1 MANSILNSQPQQT
14 PAQPNNQMLQQFQ
27 QFKRDFNG
35 NPQQAVMNMIASGQ
49 RSQTQLQEAMNYAR
63 QFQNLFK

>member
-1 MANSILNSQPQQT
+1 MANSILNNQPQQT
-14 PAQPNNQMLQQFQ
+14 PTQPSNQMLQQFQ